1 MPYQLEKS
9 SGGHSF
15 NGMAIVVN
23 TKSNKHYS
31 AIPIPIKK
39 AKAQKRVLEAAEKK
53 EKQK

>member
-15 NGMAIVVN
+15 HGMAIVTN
-23 TKSNKHYS
+23 SMTGRHYS
-31 AIPIPIKK
+31 AAPIPIKK
-39 AKAQKRVLEAAEKK
+39 AKAQKRILEAAEKK